1 MIDCKE
7 CGKRYNRDE
16 YQICPYCGIV
26 PEGELEAETG
36 PDLPGIKEHQPEGKI
51 DDLKNAEMQESSK
64 NKTNRLKIIL
74 AALLVLAVIA
84 GAVLAIFT
92 LDDSGITVPDKY
104 STIQEAID
112 AAEDG
117 DEIVVDIGVYRE
129 NIDFMGKNITLTS
142 VDPDDRDT
150 VERTII
156 DGRGSGT
163 VVSFRSGETEE
174 AKLIGFSITRGSG
187 ILISGGSSPLI
198 EKCII
203 EDNSAEFGAGI
214 AVFDSSPT
222 IRDNIIIGNSG
233 FLGGGIF
240 VEESSPL
247 IEDNVIASNRAEM
260 GSGMVVISNSS
271 PTIVNNQVVD
281 NRAQRIGGGIVV
293 AVDSTPVIRDNV
305 ISGNYAER
313 SGGGILVEESEPV
326 IEENVISRNRA
337 ANGGGI
343 FIVNSLTV
351 GLRIIGNEIV
361 NNLAF
366 VAGGGIFIE
375 GSSPVIEDNRFISN
389 ISEALAGAI
398 AVYNSVPAIRRNI
411 FEDNQADSLD
421 GGGAV
426 WVSEDSDLNIND
438 PDDNS
443 YISNIPDDLF
453 FE

>member
-7 CGKRYNRDE
+7 CGKAYSKE
-16 YQICPYCGIV
+16 EFQTCPYCGNI
-26 PEGELEAETG
+26 PE
-36 PDLPGIKEHQPEGKI
+36 
-51 DDLKNAEMQESSK
+51 DDLKTETLPDQHSDKKDVPDSQADDGKKIESPEARK
-64 NKTNRLKIIL
+64 KTAGRLKIVL
-74 AALLVLAVIA
+74 VAVLVLAVIVL
-84 GAVLAIFT
+84 AVLAIFT

-104 STIQEAID
+104 STIQEAIN

-117 DEIVVDIGVYRE
+117 DIIVVDMGVYRE

-142 VDPDDRDT
+142 VDPDDPGT
-150 VERTII
+150 VEGTII

-163 VVSFRSGETEE
+163 VVSFRSGETGE
-174 AKLIGFSITRGSG
+174 AKLIGFSVTRGSG

-198 EKCII
+198 EKCLI

-247 IEDNVIASNRAEM
+247 IEDNIIASNRAEM

-281 NRAQRIGGGIVV
+281 NRAQRLGGGIVI
-293 AVDSTPVIRDNV
+293 AVDSTPVIKDNV

-313 SGGGILVEESEPV
+313 NGGGILVEESEPV
-326 IEENVISRNRA
+326 IEDNVISRNRA

-343 FIVNSLTV
+343 FIVNSFND

-366 VAGGGIFIE
+366 LAGGGIFSE

-398 AVYNSVPAIRRNI
+398 AVYNSVPVIRRNI
-411 FEDNQADSLD
+411 FEENEADSLE
-421 GGGAV
+421 GGGAI
-426 WVSEDSDLNIND
+426 WVSENSELNISD
-438 PDDNS
+438 PDDNN